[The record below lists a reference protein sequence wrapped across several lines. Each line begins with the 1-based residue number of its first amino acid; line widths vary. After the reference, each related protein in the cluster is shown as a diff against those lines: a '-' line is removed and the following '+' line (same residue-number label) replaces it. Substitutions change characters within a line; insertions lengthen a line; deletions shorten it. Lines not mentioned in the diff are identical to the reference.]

1 MAAPADARRLRGP
14 IRALLWLGVVVVAI
28 ACGVLLVY
36 FGTRSTYWRVVI
48 DRFPYVL
55 TGNQQW
61 WPIRGGFIANV
72 YISAICM
79 VIGTAVGVFVGIA
92 QISRFPPL
100 RWLAWLVTHFF
111 RNSPWLV
118 VLYAMLFLLPFRFEL
133 FGYDLVFPAVAKA
146 IIGLAL
152 PAAANVSEIVRGGI
166 QSIET
171 GQWEAALSLGYT
183 RWGAMWRVILPQALR
198 RMIPPW
204 MNLYAIIAMGTALTN
219 LVGVSEGL
227 TAVRRILE
235 LEGGSY
241 AIPFYII
248 LMALFMAYCYPI
260 ARQSRKLENRFK

>member
-1 MAAPADARRLRGP
+1 MALQAEPRRSSGTL
-14 IRALLWLGVVVVAI
+14 RALTWLGALVLVAVCL
-28 ACGVLLVY
+28 AVLVH
-36 FGTRSTYWRVVI
+36 FGARSPYWSVVI

-61 WPIRGGFIANV
+61 WPIKGGFVANV

-79 VIGTAVGVFVGIA
+79 VIGTVVGVFVGVA
-92 QISRFPPL
+92 QVSRIPPV
-100 RWLAWLVTHFF
+100 RWVSWLLTHFF

-133 FGYDLVFPAVAKA
+133 FGIEFIFPATAKA
-146 IIGLAL
+146 IIGLSL

-166 QSIET
+166 LSIET
-171 GQWEAALSLGYT
+171 AQWDAALSLGYT
-183 RWGAMWRVILPQALR
+183 RWGVMRRVILPQALR

-235 LEGGSY
+235 LVGGSY

-248 LMALFMAYCYPI
+248 LMALFLAYCYPI
-260 ARQSRKLENRFK
+260 ARQSRKLENRFN